1 MFLNSNKMNFK
12 KISLSL
18 FAGLFGIAGLNAQLL
33 YNGGTKVAVTG
44 GGVLYV
50 DGAVENTTGGLFS
63 NAGYTT
69 VKGYFR
75 NGGTATGGGAAGV
88 YYVLGDWENNNTFT
102 ADQSN
107 VVLNGVSQ
115 NITGSQATTF
125 YNLTLRNAGSVKTQT
140 IDASVTNTD
149 SLNDCEQ
156 ATGDFNLNI
165 LNTSAADGIQRVTGF
180 VSSTGP
186 GRLTRATNS
195 TNTYLFPTGWNDNG
209 NTVYRPVE
217 MTPVANDN
225 QTFNVRF
232 AYDNPTGEGYDTAV
246 KADVVNLVNGKF
258 FHLIKQVG
266 ATSAADMT
274 IYYDPSV
281 DGSWSSIGRWQ
292 TVPQWEDLTNTT
304 VSTSSP
310 LVGRTKSNWTDNGHE
325 PHALIN
331 AELINTLWNFP
342 NVFNPASND
351 PLNATFHIIDK
362 GAYVTVT
369 AMRIFDRWGEIVFD
383 SQRDGTMRNY
393 YGANTYA
400 WDGTYEGKTQTMGN
414 YVYTATI
421 KVNETGATKTVSGNI
436 ALVR

>member
-1 MFLNSNKMNFK
+1 MNFK

-50 DGAVENTTGGLFS
+50 DGAVENTNGGLFS

-186 GRLTRATNS
+186 GRLTRAANS

-209 NTVYRPVE
+209 NAVYRPVE

-232 AYDNPTGEGYDTAV
+232 AYANPTGEGYDTAV

-281 DGSWSSIGRWQ
+281 DNPTNGQWTSIGRWQ
-292 TVPQWEDLTNTT
+292 NTPTQWEDLTSTT

-351 PLNATFHIIDK
+351 PFNATFHIIDK